1 MQQKEM
7 RYCQIMRNSRFD
19 IIKGVACIA
28 VVLIHYTFPGF
39 FGDWVKVFCRFAV
52 PFFFCVSGYY
62 LFDFNSDKVDAES
75 IVRKI
80 KKLTSI
86 LVWSTIFYGFVYYFA
101 VHCPKGGLSIA
112 SYIERYINAKTLLY
126 MFLCNTGLFNLA
138 LWFIGA
144 LIYCYITVLLV
155 FNTKKR
161 LYFSWVLILPLLGVM
176 SITQEFAGVAG
187 FKWNLIPISG
197 VKPIPY
203 FQLSCCFLCRALPF
217 FLLGTVLRAFSKII
231 KEWKIPDWI
240 FLFGAFVSG
249 VISILEFKL
258 LNGRVAQFYIG
269 SYLMAL
275 SLCLWAIRG
284 GGSDKFIKLAWIGRE
299 LSMLVYILHIA
310 VGIGVSR
317 LVKGIGV
324 ALAWYGW
331 INPIIVIV
339 MSIGLSFV
347 IYKLGRLIKNM

>member
-176 SITQEFAGVAG
+176 SITQEFAVVAG

-217 FLLGTVLRAFSKII
+217 FLAGTFLRAYSDAI
-231 KEWKIPDWI
+231 KKWKCPNWI
-240 FLFGAFVSG
+240 LLLFATLGG
-249 VISILEFKL
+249 VISACEYSL
-258 LNGRVAQFYIG
+258 LGGRIAQFYMG
-269 SYLMAL
+269 SYLTAL

-284 GGSDKFIKLAWIGRE
+284 GCANNFSKLAWMGRE
-299 LSMLVYILHIA
+299 LSMLVYVMHIA

-317 LVKGIGV
+317 LAEACGGFR
-324 ALAWYGW
+324 LTWYGW
-331 INPIIVIV
+331 INPVLV
-339 MSIGLSFV
+339 VAGSIGVSVVLH
-347 IYKLGRLIKNM
+347 KLGGLRKR